1 MVAMKPLMLMINQ
14 SPAYT
19 IKKPAET
26 IHFVASKDKWAY
38 CESRLRKATIMG
50 FDTVRSAID
59 VLLDELLVVVL
70 GVAAGD
76 WHPEL
81 TRWVDFVSHLL

>member
-1 MVAMKPLMLMINQ
+1 MAAMKPLMLMINQ

-26 IHFVASKDKWAY
+26 IHFVASKDRWAY

-50 FDTVRSAID
+50 FDTVRFALCS
-59 VLLDELLVVVL
+59 
-70 GVAAGD
+70 
-76 WHPEL
+76 
-81 TRWVDFVSHLL
+81 R